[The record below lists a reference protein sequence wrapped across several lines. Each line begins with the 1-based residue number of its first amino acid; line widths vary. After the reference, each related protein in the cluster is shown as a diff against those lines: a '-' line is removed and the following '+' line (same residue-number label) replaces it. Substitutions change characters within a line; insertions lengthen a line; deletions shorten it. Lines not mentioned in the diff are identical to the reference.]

1 MPHRLVTKEKN
12 VLQHPRKVDVTED
25 VFKTISDPSRFD
37 GATANGSDVSAKKKT
52 KKIKKKATSAPA
64 QSVEV

>member
-1 MPHRLVTKEKN
+1 
-12 VLQHPRKVDVTED
+12 VTED